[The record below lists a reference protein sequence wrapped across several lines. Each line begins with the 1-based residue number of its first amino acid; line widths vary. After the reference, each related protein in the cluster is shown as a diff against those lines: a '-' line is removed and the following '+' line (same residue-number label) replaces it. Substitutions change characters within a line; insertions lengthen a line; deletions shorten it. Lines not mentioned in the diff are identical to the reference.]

1 MEQKINWLKTLRQ
14 QNRITQEDLTARLQ
28 TEGFDVSRSTIAGWE
43 MGRNLPPLEDP
54 MFRQALSRALRVNIR
69 TILKLAGYEVDQ
81 ESHST
86 WAEQAAS
93 LIDQLPPE
101 KQELALR
108 LVQQLISG

>member
-1 MEQKINWLKTLRQ
+1 MERKTNWLKTLRE
-14 QNRITQEDLTARLQ
+14 QNRITQDDLTARLQ

-43 MGRNLPPLEDP
+43 LGKQPPLNDP
-54 MFRQALSRALRVNIR
+54 VFRQALSRALRVNIR
-69 TILKLAGYEVDQ
+69 TILKLAGYEVEQ
-81 ESHST
+81 ENHSI

-108 LVQQLISG
+108 LVEQLARG